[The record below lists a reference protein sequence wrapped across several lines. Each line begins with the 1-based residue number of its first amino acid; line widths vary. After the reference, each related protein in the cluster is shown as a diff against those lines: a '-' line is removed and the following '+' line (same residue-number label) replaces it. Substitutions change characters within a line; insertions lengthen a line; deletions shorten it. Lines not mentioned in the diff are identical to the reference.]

1 MVLGVVLRPVYL
13 ALFSLTLLA
22 VIASSG
28 AAMAIFGF
36 GRDVFVF
43 TLGLALGTTL
53 VSALSLERW
62 YLLRGYLRAMQ
73 ANIIRAIAVAQLGDI
88 NPQLL
93 LSQYA
98 NQYGKTTRTPHHASD
113 VQLELECRRLLDR
126 LYQLLDKAESE
137 DGYCR
142 YCTCWDSHS
151 DDCPVPAARLLYQ
164 QGKAKR
170 VPWREYKKSLPS
182 DAL

>member
-1 MVLGVVLRPVYL
+1 MVLRPVYL

-22 VIASSG
+22 VIVSSG
-28 AAMAIFGF
+28 AAMAIAGL

-43 TLGLALGTTL
+43 TLGLALGTSL

-62 YLLRGYLRAMQ
+62 YLLREYLRAMQ
-73 ANIIRAIAVAQLGDI
+73 ADIVGAISAVQVGEV

-93 LSQYA
+93 LSQYSS
-98 NQYGKTTRTPHHASD
+98 GRTTQTPQHASD

-137 DGYCR
+137 DGFCR
-142 YCTCWDSHS
+142 YCNCWDGHS
-151 DDCPVPAARLLYQ
+151 DDCPVPAARSLYQ
-164 QGKAKR
+164 QGKARR
-170 VPWREYKKSLPS
+170 VPWREYKKSLPQ